1 MVEFLNKVRRRRW
14 LKEFANSAVTGNAVE
29 LAVAFAR
36 RCIWGRLCLR
46 WWSDAIMPPLG
57 IVAGGVNFSH
67 LKIVLKKGVSQ
78 QMEQGKM
85 VQDAVAEVSLNYG
98 VFLQNVLDF
107 LIIAFAMFLTVKA
120 INTVKARIAAEEEEA
135 KSTDPSE
142 EVKLLTEIRDSLKG
156 RDS

>member
-1 MVEFLNKVRRRRW
+1 MSI
-14 LKEFANSAVTGNAVE
+14 LKEFKQFAMKGNAVE
-29 LAVAFAR
+29 LAVAFIMGGAFGK
-36 RCIWGRLCLR
+36 IVSSLVA
-46 WWSDAIMPPLG
+46 DVIMPPLG

-142 EVKLLTEIRDSLKG
+142 EVKLLTEIRDSLKR

>member
-1 MVEFLNKVRRRRW
+1 MK
-14 LKEFANSAVTGNAVE
+14 GNAVE
-29 LAVAFAR
+29 LAVAFIMGGAFGK
-36 RCIWGRLCLR
+36 IVSSLVA
-46 WWSDAIMPPLG
+46 DVIMPPLG

>member
-1 MVEFLNKVRRRRW
+1 MSI
-14 LKEFANSAVTGNAVE
+14 LKEFKQFAMKGNAVE
-29 LAVAFAR
+29 LAVAFIMGGAFGK
-36 RCIWGRLCLR
+36 IVSSLVA
-46 WWSDAIMPPLG
+46 DVIMPPLG

-142 EVKLLTEIRDSLKG
+142 EVKLLTEIRDSLKD

>member
-1 MVEFLNKVRRRRW
+1 MSV
-14 LKEFANSAVTGNAVE
+14 LKEFKQFAMKGNAVE
-29 LAVAFAR
+29 LAVAFIMGGAFGK
-36 RCIWGRLCLR
+36 IVSSLVA
-46 WWSDAIMPPLG
+46 DVIMPPLG

-120 INTVKARIAAEEEEA
+120 INTVKARIAAEEEEP